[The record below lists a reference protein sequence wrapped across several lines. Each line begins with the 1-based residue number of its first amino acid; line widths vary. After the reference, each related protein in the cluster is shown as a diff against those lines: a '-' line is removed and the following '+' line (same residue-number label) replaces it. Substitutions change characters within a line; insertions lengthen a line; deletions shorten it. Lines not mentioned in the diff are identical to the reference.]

1 MRITLRQI
9 FDDREYSAT
18 SNAEDIES
26 VVDMFKGLLVQA
38 GYHPKTVDEYLVTS
52 NKWFDEED
60 FQD

>member
-1 MRITLRQI
+1 MRITLRRI
-9 FDDREYSAT
+9 FDDQEYCAT
-18 SNAEDIES
+18 CNAEDIES